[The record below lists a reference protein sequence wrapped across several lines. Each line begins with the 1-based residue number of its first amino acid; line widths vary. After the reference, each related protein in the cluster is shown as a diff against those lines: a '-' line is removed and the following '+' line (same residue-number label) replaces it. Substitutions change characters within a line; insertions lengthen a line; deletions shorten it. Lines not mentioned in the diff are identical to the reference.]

1 MTLTLEEAATVA
13 RTALW
18 WTGVR
23 GDDAML
29 DHQWTGACF
38 GASARRF
45 ILGDEPG
52 LGKTRQV
59 IAWADLVGA
68 ERVLCVV
75 PREVCAQF
83 AGEFEEYSDRVV
95 VNLAGLSRAERHR
108 QMDEA
113 MSEASV
119 IVVNYEIGRQ
129 DKEIV
134 EKLRQW
140 QADAMIVDEAHTIK
154 TTSTAAFKFIRDLVL
169 ADNECPYCGGYIEAV
184 KFTSKGRKVP
194 LPCPH
199 CDNVPLE
206 AVEQLDALDAVL
218 VTKSVKSL
226 ALVTGTPLLNTPD
239 DLYSLLH
246 LVDPD
251 LFPSLAQYRRQ
262 FCALN
267 HFEDKYEFRQGAL
280 RALHYLIEP
289 VFIARTAEDAGVVIP
304 TNRVHYVEFG
314 HDRTA
319 YPKQH
324 KVMQQITV
332 EAQIKLD
339 SGEQFTI
346 MHALALLTRKRQAV
360 VYPAGIEIK
369 DRNDEVVLKVD
380 VEESMK
386 MDVLVGNVLTMHDQ
400 GRRQVIFSQ
409 FTTAV
414 HELARRLEDHGL
426 RVATLTGDTP
436 NAEAE
441 EIKSNFYAAKGEV
454 PKWDVVIVNYK
465 KGGVGLNLTAC
476 SAAHILDEEWNPG
489 KRDQA
494 YGRISRFGQTRE
506 TDTFVY
512 RMLKSVDTYMARIIR
527 KKEDMLK
534 TFETGKAH
542 IGGMLSRTDLSA
554 AMRNG
559 EL

>member
-1 MTLTLEEAATVA
+1 MTLTLEEAAAVA
-13 RTALW
+13 RTAPW
-18 WTGVR
+18 WIGVR

-29 DHQWTGACF
+29 DHQWSGACF

-59 IAWADLVGA
+59 IAWSDLVGA
-68 ERVLCVV
+68 ERVLCIV
-75 PREVCAQF
+75 PREVCSQF

-95 VNLAGLSRAERHR
+95 VNLSSLSKTERHR

-113 MSEASV
+113 MAEASV

-129 DKEIV
+129 DAEIV
-134 EKLRQW
+134 EKLRRW
-140 QADAMIVDEAHTIK
+140 QADAIIVDEAHTVK
-154 TTSTAAFKFIRDLVL
+154 STKTAAFKFVKGLVL

-184 KFTSKGRKVP
+184 TFMRNGRKLP

-199 CDNVPLE
+199 CNMVPKE
-206 AVEQLDALDAVL
+206 AVDELDGLDRVL
-218 VTKSVKSL
+218 ITKSVKSL

-239 DLYSLLH
+239 DLFSLLY

-251 LFPSLAQYRRQ
+251 LFPTLAQYHRQ

-267 HFEDKYEFRQGAL
+267 HWEDKYEFRQGAL

-289 VFIARTAEDAGVVIP
+289 VFIARRAEDAGVVIP
-304 TNRVHYVEFG
+304 TNRVHYIEFN
-314 HDRTA
+314 HDREL
-319 YPKQH
+319 YPAQYRI
-324 KVMQQITV
+324 MRRITD
-332 EAQIKLD
+332 EAQIRLD

-360 VYPAGIEIK
+360 VYPAGIEIR
-369 DRNDEVVLKVD
+369 DRLGETVLKVD

-386 MDVLVGNVLTMHDQ
+386 MDVVIDNVMTMHAE

-414 HELARRLEDHGL
+414 DELARRLESKGL
-426 RVATLTGDTP
+426 RVAVLTGRTP
-436 NAEAE
+436 DKVAE
-441 EIKSNFYAAKGEV
+441 EIKSNFYRAKGEV
-454 PKWDVVIVNYK
+454 PKWDVVVVNYK

-476 SAAHILDEEWNPG
+476 TAVHILDEEWNPG

-494 YGRISRFGQTRE
+494 YRRSSRFGQTEE

-527 KKEDMLK
+527 KKEDMLN

-542 IGGMLSRTDLSA
+542 IGGMLSRADLSK
-554 AMRNG
+554 AMKDG
-559 EL
+559 DL

>member
-29 DHQWTGACF
+29 DHQWEGACF
-38 GASARRF
+38 GASAGRF

-68 ERVLCVV
+68 ERVLCIV
-75 PREVCAQF
+75 PREVCSQF

-95 VNLAGLSRAERHR
+95 VNLSNLTKSERHR
-108 QMDEA
+108 QMRDA
-113 MSEASV
+113 MESASV
-119 IVVNYEIGRQ
+119 IVVNYEIARQ
-129 DKEIV
+129 DKEIATM
-134 EKLRQW
+134 LREW
-140 QADAMIVDEAHTIK
+140 QADAMIVDEAHNIK
-154 TTSTAAFKFIRDLVL
+154 TTSTAAFKFVSGLIL
-169 ADNECPYCGGYIEAV
+169 ADNECPNCGGYIEGV
-184 KFTSKGRKVP
+184 SFMHHGKKLP

-199 CDNVPLE
+199 CNDVPLYH
-206 AVEQLDALDAVL
+206 VEQLTDLDKVL
-218 VTKSVKSL
+218 VTKSVKHL

-267 HFEDKYEFRQGAL
+267 HWEDKYEFRQGAL

-304 TNRVHYVEFG
+304 TNRVHIVEFAQ
-314 HDRTA
+314 DRDSYGA
-319 YPKQH
+319 QFRI
-324 KVMQQITV
+324 MRRITE
-332 EAQIKLD
+332 EAQVRLD
-339 SGEQFTI
+339 SGESFTI

-369 DRNDEVVLKVD
+369 DRNGDVKLKVD
-380 VEESMK
+380 VEESQK
-386 MDVLVGNVLTMHDQ
+386 MDVLIENVLAHRD
-400 GRRQVIFSQ
+400 RRQVIFSQ
-409 FTTAV
+409 FAGALV
-414 HELARRLEDHGL
+414 PLQKRLIDHGL
-426 RVATLTGDTP
+426 RVARLDGSTSDK
-436 NAEAE
+436 AAQ
-441 EIKSNFYAAKGEV
+441 EIKDNFYRAKGEE
-454 PKWDVVIVNYK
+454 PKWDVVVVNYK
-465 KGGVGLNLTAC
+465 KGGVGLNLTA
-476 SAAHILDEEWNPG
+476 ATVTHILDEEWNPG

-494 YGRISRFGQTRE
+494 YGRTSRYGQTDE

-512 RMLKSVDTYMARIIR
+512 RMQKSVDTYIARIIR
-527 KKEDMLK
+527 KKEDMLD
-534 TFETGKAH
+534 TFATGKSVV
-542 IGGMLSRTDLSA
+542 GGLLSREDLSK
-554 AMRNG
+554 AMREG

>member
-1 MTLTLEEAATVA
+1 MTLTLEEAAAVA
-13 RTALW
+13 RTAPW
-18 WTGVR
+18 WVGVR

-29 DHQWTGACF
+29 DHQWAGACF

-68 ERVLCVV
+68 ERVLCIV

-95 VNLAGLSRAERHR
+95 VNLAGLSKTERHR
-108 QMDEA
+108 QVDEA

-134 EKLRQW
+134 EKLRRW
-140 QADAMIVDEAHTIK
+140 QADAMIVDEAHNVK
-154 TTSTAAFKFIRDLVL
+154 STSTAAYKFVSGLVL
-169 ADNECPYCGGYIEAV
+169 ADNQCPSCGAYIESLYV
-184 KFTSKGRKVP
+184 MRGGRKVW
-194 LPCPH
+194 LPCLE
-199 CDNVPLE
+199 CFEVPMHE
-206 AVEQLDALDAVL
+206 IDKLDALDRVL
-218 VTKSVKSL
+218 ASKSVRNL

-239 DLYSLLH
+239 DLYPLLH

-262 FCALN
+262 FCVLN
-267 HFEDKYEFRQGAL
+267 HWEDKYEFRQGAL

-304 TNRVHYVEFG
+304 TNRVHYVEFS
-314 HDRTA
+314 HDREA
-319 YPKQH
+319 YPGQH
-324 KVMQQITV
+324 KVMRQITE
-332 EAQIKLD
+332 EAQIRLD

-360 VYPAGIEIK
+360 VYPAGIEIRGR
-369 DRNDEVVLKVD
+369 DGEVKLKVD

-386 MDVLVGNVLTMHDQ
+386 MDVLIDNVLTMHGE

-414 HELARRLEDHGL
+414 DELALRLADYGL
-426 RVATLTGDTP
+426 RVVTLTGSTP
-436 NAEAE
+436 DAKAK
-441 EIKSNFYAAKGEV
+441 EIKDNFYAAKGETQ
-454 PKWDVVIVNYK
+454 KWDIVVVNYK
-465 KGGVGLNLTAC
+465 KGGVGLNLTAA

-542 IGGMLSRTDLSA
+542 IGGMLSRADLSQ
-554 AMRNG
+554 AMREG